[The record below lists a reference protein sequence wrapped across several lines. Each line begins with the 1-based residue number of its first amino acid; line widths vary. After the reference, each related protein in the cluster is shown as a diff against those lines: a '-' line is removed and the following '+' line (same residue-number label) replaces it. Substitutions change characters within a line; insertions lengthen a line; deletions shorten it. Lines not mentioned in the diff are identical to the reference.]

1 MTMLRTIGRLS
12 AAVLLL
18 CLASVLLAGP
28 SSEVDEQLLAKGR
41 VFPNIGPGLRAI
53 RHGADGKYYVLA
65 SPTVGV
71 AVFDSTGKPL
81 AVIGAPTPEP
91 VANKAGQ
98 AAIGFGEDC
107 DVDRNGDVYI
117 AYRDSNLIDKFSPDG
132 KTVRSI
138 PVNAPTSLVA
148 LPEGEVAVTS
158 ATQTHLVTVY
168 GPNGTVVREFGSPE
182 SLSEREDVN
191 RYLSIGRLA
200 SDGQGHVYYGYTY
213 MPEPL
218 VRQYDRF
225 GYAGLDF
232 EFTGLDAYPEAQV
245 TRKAIVEMEK
255 EEKRRGAIS
264 LRQILTAFGVDPVN
278 GDVWMALHNTL
289 IHFDKEANRRSE
301 YQIYT
306 PKGSRLEANTILV
319 EEERL
324 LIGADPLGV
333 YEFPRPD
340 RKH

>member
-1 MTMLRTIGRLS
+1 MLTAMRKFTL
-12 AAVLLL
+12 AALLL
-18 CLASVLLAGP
+18 CLAAVFWAAA
-28 SSEVDEQLLAKGR
+28 SEVDEQLLAKSR
-41 VFPNIGPGLRAI
+41 VFPGIGPGLRAI
-53 RHGADGKYYVLA
+53 RRGADGKYYVLA

-71 AVFDSTGKPL
+71 AIFDSTGKPL
-81 AVIGAPTPEP
+81 GVIGAPPLQS
-91 VANKAGQ
+91 VASKADRS
-98 AAIGFGEDC
+98 AIAFGEDC
-107 DVDRNGDVYI
+107 DVDANGNVYV
-117 AYRDSNLIDKFSPDG
+117 ADRSYNLIHLFSPDG
-132 KTVRSI
+132 KPVRSI
-138 PVNAPTSLVA
+138 PVNAPTSLAA

-158 ATQTHLVTVY
+158 AEQSHLVTVY
-168 GPNGTVVREFGSPE
+168 GPNGRVVREFGAPE
-182 SLSEREDVN
+182 SLSDREDLN
-191 RYLSIGRLA
+191 RYLSLGRLA
-200 SDGQGHVYYGYTY
+200 SDPEGHIYYGYTY

-232 EFTGLDAYPEAQV
+232 QFTGLDAYPEAQV
-245 TRKAIVEMEK
+245 ERKAIEQLEK
-255 EEKRRGAIS
+255 TEKHQGTIS
-264 LRQILTAFGVDPVN
+264 LRQILTAFGVDPVH
-278 GDVWMALHNTL
+278 GDLWMALHNTL

-306 PKGSRLEANTILV
+306 PKGARLEANTILV

>member
-1 MTMLRTIGRLS
+1 MTMLRTTGKLS
-12 AAVLLL
+12 AALFL
-18 CLASVLLAGP
+18 CLGAILWAGP
-28 SSEVDEQLLAKGR
+28 RSEVDEQLLAKSR

-53 RHGADGKYYVLA
+53 RHGPDGKYYLLA
-65 SPTVGV
+65 SPAVGV
-71 AVFDSTGKPL
+71 AVFDSSGRQL
-81 AVIGAPTPEP
+81 RVIDAPPVEP
-91 VANKAGQ
+91 AANKAGQ
-98 AAIGFGEDC
+98 PAMGFGEDC
-107 DVDRNGDVYI
+107 DVDPKGDVYV
-117 AYRDSNLIDKFSPDG
+117 ADRGSNLVNLFSPDG
-132 KTVRSI
+132 KPVRSF

-158 ATQTHLVTVY
+158 ATQAHLITVY
-168 GPNGTVVREFGSPE
+168 GPNGRVVREFGSPE
-182 SLSEREDVN
+182 SLSEREDLN

-200 SDGQGHVYYGYTY
+200 SDSQGRVYYGYTY
-213 MPEPL
+213 MPEAL

-232 EFTGLDAYPEAQV
+232 QFTGLDAYPEAQV

-255 EEKRRGAIS
+255 EEKRKGPIS

-306 PKGSRLEANTILV
+306 PKGARLEANTILV

>member
-1 MTMLRTIGRLS
+1 MTMLRTTGKLS
-12 AAVLLL
+12 AVLFL
-18 CLASVLLAGP
+18 CLGAILLAGP
-28 SSEVDEQLLAKGR
+28 RSEVDEQLLAKGR

-53 RHGADGKYYVLA
+53 RHGPDGKYYLLA
-65 SPTVGV
+65 SPAVGV
-71 AVFDSTGKPL
+71 AVFDSSGKQL
-81 AVIGAPTPEP
+81 RVIDAPP
-91 VANKAGQ
+91 VKPATSKVGQ
-98 AAIGFGEDC
+98 PAMGFGEDC
-107 DVDRNGDVYI
+107 DVDPKGDVYV
-117 AYRDSNLIDKFSPDG
+117 ADRGSNLVNLFSPDG
-132 KTVRSI
+132 KPVRSF

-148 LPEGEVAVTS
+148 LPQGEVAVTS
-158 ATQTHLVTVY
+158 AAQTHLITVY
-168 GPNGTVVREFGSPE
+168 GPNGRVVREFGSPE
-182 SLSEREDVN
+182 SLSEREDLN

-200 SDGQGHVYYGYTY
+200 SDSQGRVYYGYTY
-213 MPEPL
+213 LPEPL

-232 EFTGLDAYPEAQV
+232 QFTGLDAYPEAQV

-255 EEKRRGAIS
+255 EEKRKGPIS
-264 LRQILTAFGVDPVN
+264 LRQILTAFGVDAVN

-306 PKGSRLEANTILV
+306 PKGARLEANTILV

>member
-1 MTMLRTIGRLS
+1 MTMLPTTGKLS
-12 AAVLLL
+12 AALFL
-18 CLASVLLAGP
+18 CLGAILLADP
-28 SSEVDEQLLAKGR
+28 RSEVDEQLLAKGR

-53 RHGADGKYYVLA
+53 RHGPDGKYYLLA
-65 SPTVGV
+65 SPAVGV
-71 AVFDSTGKPL
+71 AVFDSSGKQL
-81 AVIGAPTPEP
+81 RVIDAPP
-91 VANKAGQ
+91 VKPATSKVGQ
-98 AAIGFGEDC
+98 PAMGFGEDC
-107 DVDRNGDVYI
+107 DVDPKGDVYV
-117 AYRDSNLIDKFSPDG
+117 ADRGSNLVNLFSPDG
-132 KTVRSI
+132 KPVRSF

-148 LPEGEVAVTS
+148 LPQGEVAVTS
-158 ATQTHLVTVY
+158 AAQTHLITVY
-168 GPNGTVVREFGSPE
+168 GPNGRVVREFGSPE
-182 SLSEREDVN
+182 SLSEREDLN

-200 SDGQGHVYYGYTY
+200 SDSQGRVYYGYTY
-213 MPEPL
+213 LPEPL

-232 EFTGLDAYPEAQV
+232 QFTGLDAYPEAQV

-255 EEKRRGAIS
+255 EEKRKGPIS
-264 LRQILTAFGVDPVN
+264 LRQILTAFGVDAVN

-306 PKGSRLEANTILV
+306 PKGARLEANTILV

>member
-1 MTMLRTIGRLS
+1 MTMLRTTGKLS
-12 AAVLLL
+12 AVLFL
-18 CLASVLLAGP
+18 CLAAILLAGAR
-28 SSEVDEQLLAKGR
+28 SEVDEQLLAKGR

-53 RHGADGKYYVLA
+53 RHGPNGKYYILA
-65 SPTVGV
+65 SPAVGV
-71 AVFDSTGKPL
+71 AVFDSSGKQLEVIDAPPREPAADKTGQP
-81 AVIGAPTPEP
+81 AM
-91 VANKAGQ
+91 
-98 AAIGFGEDC
+98 GFGEDC
-107 DVDRNGDVYI
+107 DVDPKGDVYV
-117 AYRDSNLIDKFSPDG
+117 ADRGSNLINLFSPDG
-132 KTVRSI
+132 KPVRSF

-158 ATQTHLVTVY
+158 AMQTHLITVY
-168 GPNGTVVREFGSPE
+168 GPNGRVVREFGSPE
-182 SLSEREDVN
+182 SLSDREDLN

-200 SDGQGHVYYGYTY
+200 SDSQGRVYYGYTY

-232 EFTGLDAYPEAQV
+232 QFTGLDAYPEAQV

-255 EEKRRGAIS
+255 EEKRKGPIS

-306 PKGSRLEANTILV
+306 PKGARLEANTILV

-340 RKH
+340 RAH

>member
-1 MTMLRTIGRLS
+1 MWRFFNV
-12 AAVLLL
+12 ALLL
-18 CLASVLLAGP
+18 CLATVLWAGN
-28 SSEVDEQLLAKGR
+28 SEVDEQLLAKSR
-41 VFPNIGPGLRAI
+41 VFPNIGPGLRALKRGPEGNFYLLTSPGTTVAI
-53 RHGADGKYYVLA
+53 FDPKGTLLRKLPDYSQNAGRA
-65 SPTVGV
+65 S
-71 AVFDSTGKPL
+71 AEL
-81 AVIGAPTPEP
+81 R
-91 VANKAGQ
+91 
-98 AAIGFGEDC
+98 AIQFGEDM
-107 DVDRNGDVYI
+107 DV
-117 AYRDSNLIDKFSPDG
+117 APDG
-132 KTVRSI
+132 TVYVADRGANQIEVWEPNGNAHSI
-138 PVNAPTSLVA
+138 PVADPLSLVA
-148 LPEGEVAVTS
+148 LPEGEVAVTTLRQ
-158 ATQTHLVTVY
+158 AHLVTVY
-168 GPNGTVVREFGSPE
+168 GPKGRVVREFGAPE
-182 SLSEREDVN
+182 SLSEREDLN
-191 RYLSIGRLA
+191 RYLSLGRLA
-200 SDGQGHVYYGYTY
+200 SDSQGRIYYGYTY

-245 TRKAIVEMEK
+245 ERKAIEQLEK
-255 EEKRRGAIS
+255 IEKRQSPIA

-306 PKGSRLEANTILV
+306 PKGARLEATTILV

>member
-1 MTMLRTIGRLS
+1 MTMLRTTGKLS
-12 AAVLLL
+12 AVLFL
-18 CLASVLLAGP
+18 CLGAILLAGP
-28 SSEVDEQLLAKGR
+28 RSEVDEQLLAKGR

-53 RHGADGKYYVLA
+53 RHGPDGKYYLLA
-65 SPTVGV
+65 SPAVGV
-71 AVFDSTGKPL
+71 VVFDSSGKQL
-81 AVIGAPTPEP
+81 AVIDAPPVEP
-91 VANKAGQ
+91 AANKAGQ
-98 AAIGFGEDC
+98 LAMGYGEDC
-107 DVDRNGDVYI
+107 DVDPKGDVYV
-117 AYRDSNLIDKFSPDG
+117 ADRGSNLVNLFSPDG
-132 KTVRSI
+132 KPVRSF

-148 LPEGEVAVTS
+148 LPQGEVAVTS
-158 ATQTHLVTVY
+158 AAQTHLITVY
-168 GPNGTVVREFGSPE
+168 GPNGRVVREFGSPE
-182 SLSEREDVN
+182 SLSEREDLN

-200 SDGQGHVYYGYTY
+200 SDSQGRVYYGYTY

-232 EFTGLDAYPEAQV
+232 QFTGLDAYPEAQV
-245 TRKAIVEMEK
+245 TRKTIVEMEK
-255 EEKRRGAIS
+255 EEKRKGPIS

-306 PKGSRLEANTILV
+306 PKGARLEANTILV

-340 RKH
+340 RTH

>member
-1 MTMLRTIGRLS
+1 MWRFSPGALF
-12 AAVLLL
+12 L
-18 CLASVLLAGP
+18 CLATVLWAGT
-28 SSEVDEQLLAKGR
+28 SEVDEQLLARSR
-41 VFPNIGPGLRAI
+41 VFPDIGPGLRALKRGPEGNFYLLTSPGTTVAI
-53 RHGADGKYYVLA
+53 FDPKGTLLRKLPDYRQNAGPA
-65 SPTVGV
+65 S
-71 AVFDSTGKPL
+71 AEL
-81 AVIGAPTPEP
+81 R
-91 VANKAGQ
+91 
-98 AAIGFGEDC
+98 AIQFGEDM
-107 DVDRNGDVYI
+107 DVAPNGTVYVADRGANQIKVWEPNGNAHAIQVAD
-117 AYRDSNLIDKFSPDG
+117 
-132 KTVRSI
+132 
-138 PVNAPTSLVA
+138 PVSLVA
-148 LPEGEVAVTS
+148 LPEGEVAVTTLHQ
-158 ATQTHLVTVY
+158 AHLVTVY
-168 GPNGTVVREFGSPE
+168 GPNGRVVREFGAPE
-182 SLSEREDVN
+182 SPSEREDLN
-191 RYLSIGRLA
+191 RYLSLGRLA
-200 SDGQGHVYYGYTY
+200 SDSEGRIYYGYTY

-245 TRKAIVEMEK
+245 ERKAIEQLEK
-255 EEKRRGAIS
+255 TEKRQGPIA
-264 LRQILTAFGVDPVN
+264 LRKILTGFGVDPVN

-306 PKGSRLEANTILV
+306 PRGARLEATTVLV

>member
-1 MTMLRTIGRLS
+1 MTMLPTTGKLS
-12 AAVLLL
+12 AALFL
-18 CLASVLLAGP
+18 CLGAILLADP
-28 SSEVDEQLLAKGR
+28 RSEVDEQLLAKGR

-53 RHGADGKYYVLA
+53 RHGPDGKYYLLA
-65 SPTVGV
+65 SPAVGV
-71 AVFDSTGKPL
+71 AVFDSSGKQL
-81 AVIGAPTPEP
+81 RVIDAPP
-91 VANKAGQ
+91 VKPATSKVGQ
-98 AAIGFGEDC
+98 PAMGFGEDC
-107 DVDRNGDVYI
+107 DVDPKGDVYV
-117 AYRDSNLIDKFSPDG
+117 ADRRSNLVNLFSPDG
-132 KTVRSI
+132 KPLRSF

-158 ATQTHLVTVY
+158 AMQTHLITVY
-168 GPNGTVVREFGSPE
+168 SQNGRVVREFGSPE
-182 SLSEREDVN
+182 SLSDREDLN

-200 SDGQGHVYYGYTY
+200 SDSQGRVYYGYTY

-255 EEKRRGAIS
+255 EEKRKGAIS

>member
-1 MTMLRTIGRLS
+1 MTRFS
-12 AAVLLL
+12 AAVVLL
-18 CLASVLLAGP
+18 CLAGPLVAGSP
-28 SSEVDEQLLAKGR
+28 SEVDEQLLAKSR
-41 VFPNIGPGLRAI
+41 VFQNIGPGLRAV

-71 AVFDSTGKPL
+71 AVYDSTGKQL
-81 AVIGAPTPEP
+81 TVIGAPPPEP
-91 VANKAGQ
+91 AANKAGQ
-98 AAIGFGEDC
+98 LTTGFGEDC
-107 DVDRNGDVYI
+107 DVDAKGDVYI
-117 AYRDSNLIDKFSPDG
+117 ADRGENLINRFTPEG
-132 KTVRSI
+132 KPVLSI
-138 PVNAPTSLVA
+138 HVNAPTSLVA

-158 ATQTHLVTVY
+158 ATQPHLVTVY
-168 GPNGTVVREFGSPE
+168 GPNGRVVREFGNPE
-182 SLSEREDVN
+182 SLSEREDLN
-191 RYLSIGRLA
+191 RYLSLGRLA
-200 SDGQGHVYYGYTY
+200 SDSQGRIYYGYTY

-245 TRKAIVEMEK
+245 MRKAIVELEK
-255 EEKRRGAIS
+255 EEKRKGAIS

-289 IHFDKEANRRSE
+289 IHFDKEGNRRSE

-306 PKGSRLEANTILV
+306 PKGARLEANTILV

>member
-168 GPNGTVVREFGSPE
+168 GPNGTVVRARRRQ
-182 SLSEREDVN
+182 SLSE
-191 RYLSIGRLA
+191 
-200 SDGQGHVYYGYTY
+200 HW
-213 MPEPL
+213 PP
-218 VRQYDRF
+218 
-225 GYAGLDF
+225 
-232 EFTGLDAYPEAQV
+232 
-245 TRKAIVEMEK
+245 
-255 EEKRRGAIS
+255 S
-264 LRQILTAFGVDPVN
+264 LRRAG
-278 GDVWMALHNTL
+278 A
-289 IHFDKEANRRSE
+289 
-301 YQIYT
+301 
-306 PKGSRLEANTILV
+306 
-319 EEERL
+319 RL
-324 LIGADPLGV
+324 LRLYLHA
-333 YEFPRPD
+333 
-340 RKH
+340 

>member
-1 MTMLRTIGRLS
+1 MTMLRTTGKLS
-12 AAVLLL
+12 AALFL
-18 CLASVLLAGP
+18 CLGAILLAGP
-28 SSEVDEQLLAKGR
+28 RSEVDEQLLAKGR

-53 RHGADGKYYVLA
+53 RHGPDGKYYLLA
-65 SPTVGV
+65 SPAVGV
-71 AVFDSTGKPL
+71 AVFDSSGKQL
-81 AVIGAPTPEP
+81 AVIDAPPVEP
-91 VANKAGQ
+91 AATKAGQ
-98 AAIGFGEDC
+98 PAMGFGEDC
-107 DVDRNGDVYI
+107 DVDPKGDVYV
-117 AYRDSNLIDKFSPDG
+117 ADRGSNLVNLFSPDG
-132 KTVRSI
+132 KPVRSFS
-138 PVNAPTSLVA
+138 VNAPTSLVA
-148 LPEGEVAVTS
+148 LPQGEVAVTS
-158 ATQTHLVTVY
+158 AAQTHLITVY
-168 GPNGTVVREFGSPE
+168 GANGRVVREFGSPE
-182 SLSEREDVN
+182 SLSEREDLN

-200 SDGQGHVYYGYTY
+200 SDSQGRVYYGYTY
-213 MPEPL
+213 LPEPL

-232 EFTGLDAYPEAQV
+232 QFTGLDAYPEAQV

-255 EEKRRGAIS
+255 EEKRKGPIS

-306 PKGSRLEANTILV
+306 PKGARLEANTILV

>member
-1 MTMLRTIGRLS
+1 MTMLRTIGRFF
-12 AAVLLL
+12 AAILLL
-18 CLASVLLAGP
+18 CLTALLVAGP

-41 VFPNIGPGLRAI
+41 VFPNIGPGLRTI
-53 RHGADGKYYVLA
+53 RRGADGKYYVLA

-71 AVFDSTGKPL
+71 VVFDSTGKQL
-81 AVIGAPTPEP
+81 AVIGAPPPEP
-91 VANKAGQ
+91 VASKAGQ
-98 AAIGFGEDC
+98 PASGFGEDC
-107 DVDRNGDVYI
+107 DVDAKGDVYL
-117 AYRDSNLIDKFSPDG
+117 ADRGDNLINLFSPDG
-132 KTVRSI
+132 KPLRSI
-138 PVNAPTSLVA
+138 PVNAPTSLIA

-158 ATQTHLVTVY
+158 ARQTHLVTVY
-168 GPNGTVVREFGSPE
+168 GPNGRVVREFGSPE
-182 SLSEREDVN
+182 ALSEREDLN
-191 RYLSIGRLA
+191 RYLSLGRLG
-200 SDGQGHVYYGYTY
+200 SDSQGRMYYGYSY
-213 MPEPL
+213 LPEPL

-232 EFTGLDAYPEAQV
+232 QFTGLDAYPEAQV
-245 TRKAIVEMEK
+245 MRKAIVELEK
-255 EEKRRGAIS
+255 EEKRKGPIS

-306 PKGSRLEANTILV
+306 PKGARLEANTILV

>member
-1 MTMLRTIGRLS
+1 MTMLRTTGKLS
-12 AAVLLL
+12 AALLL
-18 CLASVLLAGP
+18 CLAAILLAGAR
-28 SSEVDEQLLAKGR
+28 SEVDEQLLAKGR

-53 RHGADGKYYVLA
+53 RHGRDGKYYLLA
-65 SPTVGV
+65 SPAVGV
-71 AVFDSTGKPL
+71 AVFDSSGKQLSVIDAPPGEAAADKTGQP
-81 AVIGAPTPEP
+81 
-91 VANKAGQ
+91 
-98 AAIGFGEDC
+98 AIGFGEDC
-107 DVDRNGDVYI
+107 DVDPKGDVYV
-117 AYRDSNLIDKFSPDG
+117 ADRRSNLVNLFSPDG
-132 KTVRSI
+132 KPLRSF

-158 ATQTHLVTVY
+158 AMQTHLITVY
-168 GPNGTVVREFGSPE
+168 SQNGRVVREFGSPE
-182 SLSEREDVN
+182 SLSDREDLN

-200 SDGQGHVYYGYTY
+200 SDSQGRVYYGYTY

-232 EFTGLDAYPEAQV
+232 QFTGLDAYPEAQV

-255 EEKRRGAIS
+255 EEKRKGPIS

-306 PKGSRLEANTILV
+306 PKGARLEANTILV

-340 RKH
+340 RTH